1 MFEKDSEVNPKI
13 TLMQLINW
21 GITINLL
28 NLLSLL
34 LLTFCFY
41 YFLPIIFSS
50 FSYSFIQCFLFF
62 ILLSMFIDW
71 YKTDGS
77 LNWIIPSSLNLV
89 SLFIAGF
96 CL

>member
-1 MFEKDSEVNPKI
+1 MVTKRPFLHILLQAELLI
-13 TLMQLINW
+13 TYLQEAEIND
-21 GITINLL
+21 
-28 NLLSLL
+28 
-34 LLTFCFY
+34 F
-41 YFLPIIFSS
+41 FLPIIFSS
-50 FSYSFIQCFLFF
+50 LSYSFIQCFLFF